1 MLITVRPATNWVL
14 SMIEQLRNYN
24 IKFLIDIAEVTH
36 SPNAVYELLQLH
48 HQSEFD
54 GADRLV
60 FYSAYPL
67 PDELVIHLYQAS
79 ELIDISNFF
88 IVLCGPHIS
97 KEQVIKLSET
107 HTRDLS
113 PFQVINT
120 DVGDSNVLGK
130 NFNLSSDVCPL
141 PWMHLEVRNQGEI
154 APCCVYQGSIG
165 NVQNTPLDS
174 AFLGV
179 DMQTLRQQFLSDIKP
194 SGCAHCWQREQR
206 GLSSNRAHH
215 VNLLKKSLL
224 TTYMGSPQITSL
236 DLKPGNTCNFKCR
249 ICNPKSSSLFA
260 QEQAMQDKVLVQS
273 YNWADMSPAVFDEI
287 TNMLPCLTNIDMYG
301 GEPFLIKPL
310 HNLISKA
317 VELDVAGQIRL
328 HYNSNGSIYPEK
340 LVPLWAKFNHV
351 DVHFSI
357 DNIGERFEL
366 ERGGSWEQ
374 VVSNIHRLQKLNL
387 PNLKLSIMP
396 VISVMNVF
404 YLDELLEWAHSLNLP
419 VNPLYLDRPAGFNL
433 TNLTKEAKV
442 ELNKKY
448 SKHKWKEIQNLL
460 AYINRLPDST
470 GQEFAVLTKHFDQLR
485 EQDFQVTHPMVAK
498 LMKVC

>member
-1 MLITVRPATNWVL
+1 
-14 SMIEQLRNYN
+14 MIEQLHNYN
-24 IKFLIDIAEVTH
+24 IKFLIDIAQVTH
-36 SPNAVYELLQLH
+36 SPNAVYEILQQH
-48 HQSEFD
+48 HQVTFD
-54 GADRLV
+54 DKDRLV

-67 PDELVIHLYQAS
+67 PDELVVHLYQAS

-88 IVLCGPHIS
+88 IVLCGPHILE
-97 KEQVIKLSET
+97 EQVIKLAKT
-107 HTRDLS
+107 HARDLS
-113 PFQVINT
+113 AFQVINT
-120 DVGDSNVLGK
+120 KVGDSSALGN
-130 NFNLSSDVCPL
+130 NFNLSSNVCPL
-141 PWMHLEVRNQGEI
+141 PWMHLEVQNQGEI
-154 APCCVYQGSIG
+154 SPCCVYQGSIG
-165 NVQNTPLDS
+165 NVQDTKLDA
-174 AFLGV
+174 AFFDT
-179 DMQTLRQQFLSDIKP
+179 DMQTLRQQFLLDIKP
-194 SGCAHCWQREQR
+194 RGCDHCWQREQR
-206 GLSSNRAHH
+206 GLSSNRTHH

-224 TTYMGSPQITSL
+224 TKYMSSPQITSL

-260 QEQAMQDKVLVQS
+260 QEQATQDKVSVQS
-273 YNWADMSPAVFDEI
+273 YNWADMSPQVFDEI
-287 TNMLPCLTNIDMYG
+287 TNMLPWLTNIDMYG

-310 HNLISKA
+310 HNLISTA
-317 VELDVAGQIRL
+317 VELGVAGQIRL

-340 LVPLWAKFNHV
+340 LVPLWDKFNHV

-357 DNIGERFEL
+357 DNIEDRFEL
-366 ERGGSWEQ
+366 ERGGSWDQ
-374 VVSNIHRLQKLNL
+374 VVSNIRQLQKLNL

-404 YLDELLEWAHSLNLP
+404 YLDELLEWAHSLGLP

-448 SKHKWKEIQNLL
+448 SNHKWTEIQNLL
-460 AYINRLPDST
+460 SYINRLPDST

-485 EQDFQVTHPMVAK
+485 GQDFQVTHPMVAN